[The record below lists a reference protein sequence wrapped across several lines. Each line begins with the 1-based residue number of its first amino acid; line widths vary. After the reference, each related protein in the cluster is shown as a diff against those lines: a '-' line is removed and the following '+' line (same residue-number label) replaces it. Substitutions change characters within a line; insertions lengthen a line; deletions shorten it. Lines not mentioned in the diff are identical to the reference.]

1 MGTYYVFDT
10 LLGAL
15 HTNFHAVLQQLWGWY
30 HHPLVKVRLKLR
42 KVKDTA

>member
-15 HTNFHAVLQQLWGWY
+15 HTNFHAVLQLWGWY